1 MDNTLQTLLI
11 PVIGTTL
18 GAAAVFLVRDKMP
31 HRAERG
37 MLGFASG
44 VMVAASIWSLLIPA
58 IDIEAGL
65 GMWAS
70 LPAALGLALGMG
82 FLLLIDTVTPHL
94 HSGSKSPEGPAS
106 HLSRVQMLALAVAIH
121 NLPEGMAVGIVSA
134 DVADLSASAPLA
146 VSLGVAI
153 QNIPEG
159 AIISMPLLASGLG
172 RFKAFGVG
180 ALSGLVEPVGAVL
193 VILLAG
199 AVQGIMPYMLGFAAG
214 AMLYVVFEDLV
225 PQASSGGHS
234 NVPVVSFGVGFVL
247 MMLMDT
253 VLG

>member
-1 MDNTLQTLLI
+1 
-11 PVIGTTL
+11 
-18 GAAAVFLVRDKMP
+18 
-31 HRAERG
+31 
-37 MLGFASG
+37 MLGFAAG
-44 VMVAASIWSLLIPA
+44 VMVAASVWSLLIPA
-58 IDIEAGL
+58 ISIREDL
-65 GMWAS
+65 GQWAS
-70 LPAALGLALGMG
+70 VPAAVGFALGMG
-82 FLLLIDTVTPHL
+82 FLLLIDSITPHI

-106 HLSRVQMLALAVAIH
+106 HLSRVQMLAFAVAIH
-121 NLPEGMAVGIVSA
+121 NLPEGMAVGIVAA
-134 DVADLSASAPLA
+134 DVADQSASASLA

-180 ALSGLVEPVGAVL
+180 TLSGLVEPVGAVL

-199 AVQGIMPYMLGFAAG
+199 AVSGLMPYMLGFAAG

-225 PQASSGGHS
+225 PQASAGGHS
-234 NVPVVSFGVGFVL
+234 NMPVICFGVGFVL